1 VIPGAYDGPYP
12 HQQMKD
18 GQICIV
24 PEKLPEAPRRTL
36 PCPAGDVLFLDRF
49 LPYRTLPNQTPRLR
63 WTLGMWVKCL
73 Q

>member
-24 PEKLPEAPRRTL
+24 PEKLPEAPRRAL